1 MCTRFYYDNTIPE
14 LNEVARE
21 ATSTPLAQKF
31 IVNLSK
37 PIITNGEVRP
47 TDIVPVY
54 APDKSGNKAIYPMKW
69 GFTLPLPKSSN
80 MSKSG
85 SLIVNARV
93 ETASVKKTFVE
104 SWAKRRCIIPCAY
117 YFEWRHEIHPGTSKN
132 VTKEKYMIQ
141 PVGSE
146 VTYLAGLYRIEDGYP
161 VFTILTTE
169 PTKELAEIHDRMPVI
184 MPGTAIEEWI
194 RPDADPNLLL
204 PHRVTDMVME
214 RV

>member
-1 MCTRFYYDNTIPE
+1 MCTRFYYDNSIPE
-14 LNEVARE
+14 LDNVARE
-21 ATSTPLAQKF
+21 AASSPLAQKF
-31 IVNLSK
+31 VVNLSK

-54 APDKSGNKAIYPMKW
+54 APDKSGNKAVYPMKW
-69 GFTLPLPKSSN
+69 GFTLPLPKTSN
-80 MSKSG
+80 TGKSG

-93 ETASVKKTFVE
+93 ETAPVKKTFAE

-117 YFEWRHEIHPGTSKN
+117 YYEWRHALNPNTGKSI
-132 VTKEKYMIQ
+132 TKEKYMIQ

-161 VFTILTTE
+161 VFTVLTTE
-169 PTKELAEIHDRMPVI
+169 PTEELAQIHDRMPVI
-184 MPGTAIEEWI
+184 FPADVIDEWI
-194 RPDADPNLLL
+194 RPGTEPDLFLQN
-204 PHRVTDMVME
+204 RVKDMVME

>member
-1 MCTRFYYDNTIPE
+1 MCTRFYYDSSISV
-14 LNEVARE
+14 LDEVAKE
-21 ATSTPLAQKF
+21 AALSPLASKF
-31 IVNLSK
+31 TVNFSK

-47 TDIVPVY
+47 TDVVPVI
-54 APDKSGNKAIYPMKW
+54 APDKSGNKAVFPMKW
-69 GFTLPLPKSSN
+69 GFTLPLPKNSN
-80 MSKSG
+80 MGNKG
-85 SLIVNARV
+85 IFIVNARV
-93 ETASVKKTFVE
+93 ETAPVKKTFAE

-117 YFEWRHEIHPGTSKN
+117 YFEWRHETNPGTGKN

-141 PVGSE
+141 PAGAE

-161 VFTILTTE
+161 VFTVLTTE

-184 MPGTAIEEWI
+184 LPGTAIDEWI
-194 RPDADPNLLL
+194 RPETDPNLLL